1 MGMHHTGLI
10 MVGGYRLGL
19 VALPLMLL
27 VGLLQPLAALLRRTE
42 WPWRE
47 TLATLGIVAGQV
59 VIRPVTRLLVLG
71 TWMLLW
77 GSLHESFIYVRQ
89 RRTKIEHQAFAF
101 AVTPS
106 SAL

>member
-19 VALPLMLL
+19 VALPL
-27 VGLLQPLAALLRRTE
+27 AALLRRTE

-47 TLATLGIVAGQV
+47 TLATLGIGAGQV